1 MSKPH
6 THTHTHNI
14 QYLFQN
20 QLCLEGHLCTLKVA
34 WPDGEDE
41 HICCPGFDG
50 PFYTLCF
57 EEEKCNLFLKKK
69 NSHWLQMEKL
79 ALATDGVGGA
89 GKSEARVVL
98 GWVRSS

>member
-20 QLCLEGHLCTLKVA
+20 QLWLEGHLCTLKAA
-34 WPDGEDE
+34 WPNGEDE
-41 HICCPGFDG
+41 HICCPGFDR

-57 EEEKCNLFLKKK
+57 EEEKCNLFLKKTYIGYRWK
-69 NSHWLQMEKL
+69 TSLLQM
-79 ALATDGVGGA
+79 GVGGA
-89 GKSEARVVL
+89 GKGEARAVL
-98 GWVRSS
+98 G